1 MNIICDKILVIAGPE
16 SKTVISTCLEDIF
29 GLEMLEAN
37 SENKAFELIYNHSF
51 VLVII
56 DETLA
61 HIDRYKIGSMLLSHR
76 QTHDVPLLIITRSI
90 CPEKFLTDFK
100 VLQID
105 TIQTPVDRQL
115 LQSKIRIFFDLF
127 KQKKAVAQSIDE
139 LDKAYRK
146 IVAQHEQ
153 VLQDAFSRKEL
164 VNRSSVAAH
173 RMQQPLRSLRGNI
186 YQLFQNNNMAGKTKS
201 NLVAIKTAAENI
213 SHISKTLLA
222 SPGRVKK
229 IIMGNTPGRNLEHR
243 YKILYIQDSD
253 EDFSIFDHVMNS
265 VIKCDLYQARTLA
278 HSLELIAVNPFDL
291 IFTDHF
297 LPDGTGLDLLS
308 RLNRMRSD
316 IPVIFTLDKPRANL
330 GPIAVSRGAVSY
342 FIKEELSSGNIL
354 SIIYASL
361 AKAKITREVADARD
375 RIVMIARKDALTK
388 LHNRQCFDQELESEV
403 SKSKRYNTPL
413 SILILDFDG
422 FKPLCET
429 HGFDTGDRL
438 LTTSAGLIQSMVRD
452 NDVVCRYGGE
462 EFGIVLANTALNGA
476 RMMAERIRK
485 RIARHEFEKD
495 SLVLPLTV
503 SIGIASY
510 EAQTDTACSILVK
523 KALTALTSAM
533 DQGGNRVKAFIEQT

>member
-16 SKTVISTCLEDIF
+16 PKTVISTCLEDIS

-56 DETLA
+56 DKALA
-61 HIDRYKIGSMLLSHR
+61 HIDMYKIGSMLLSHR
-76 QTHDVPLLIITRSI
+76 QTHDIPLLIITGSI

-100 VLQID
+100 ALQID
-105 TIQTPVDRQL
+105 TIQTPVDPRL
-115 LQSKIRIFFDLF
+115 IQSKIKIFFDLF
-127 KQKKAVAQSIDE
+127 KQKTAVAQSITE
-139 LDKAYRK
+139 LDKAYKK
-146 IVAQHEQ
+146 IVAQHEL

-164 VNRSSVAAH
+164 VNRSSVAAN

-186 YQLFQNNNMAGKTKS
+186 YQLFQNNGMAGKTKS
-201 NLVAIKTAAENI
+201 NLVAVRTAAE
-213 SHISKTLLA
+213 SLSQISKTMLA

-229 IIMGNTPGRNLEHR
+229 IIMGNTSGRNLEHT
-243 YKILYIQDSD
+243 YKILYIQTSD
-253 EDFSIFDHVMNS
+253 EDFSIFSHVMNS
-265 VIKCDLYQARTLA
+265 VIRCNLSHAKTLA
-278 HSLELIAVNPFDL
+278 QSLELIAVKPFDL

-297 LPDGTGLDLLS
+297 LSDGTGLDLLS

-316 IPVIFTLDKPRANL
+316 IPVIFTLEKSCVHF
-330 GPIAVSRGAVSY
+330 GPIAVSKGALSY

-403 SKSKRYNTPL
+403 SKSKRYHTPL

-429 HGFDTGDRL
+429 HGFDTGERL

-462 EFGIVLANTALNGA
+462 EFGIVLTNTALNGA
-476 RMMAERIRK
+476 RMMAERIRE
-485 RIARHEFEKD
+485 RIARHEFEKGP
-495 SLVLPLTV
+495 LVLPLTV

-510 EAQTDTACSILVK
+510 DPQTDTTCSILVK
-523 KALTALTSAM
+523 KALGALTSAM
-533 DQGGNRVKAFIEQT
+533 DQGGDRVNAFIE